1 MICPECKAEYRDGFT
16 VCADCE
22 VQLVADLPPISPS
35 GTPESPAGRIINPC
49 LIWKGDDQN
58 RCVSLC
64 LTLRDAEIPYAVTQD
79 AKSHAAGMGVAW
91 EYGLSVST
99 FDELRAKELLDLPQ
113 VVADE
118 EPAEGDTDETP
129 SMGDDGFP
137 ANFTHQN
144 EEDPFCAFWE
154 GDDTR
159 ICAEI
164 CGVLDEAAIPHRVLR
179 RESSLFRLSPNSQM
193 KIGVP
198 FSLYQKAERVVVE
211 AFGTAE
217 ETRLLAAPV
226 EESLSDSDDPAE
238 K

>member
-22 VQLVADLPPISPS
+22 VPLVADLPPISSS
-35 GTPESPAGRIINPC
+35 GTPESPAGHIINPC

-64 LTLRDAEIPYAVTQD
+64 LILRDAEIPYTVTQN
-79 AKSHAAGMGVAW
+79 AKSHTADMGVAW
-91 EYGLSVST
+91 KYGLSVCT
-99 FDELRAKELLDLPQ
+99 LDELRAKELLDLPR

-129 SMGDDGFP
+129 GMGDDGLP
-137 ANFTHQN
+137 AYSTDEN

-164 CGVLDEAAIPHRVLR
+164 CGVLDEASIPQRVLR

-198 FSLYQKAERVVVE
+198 FSQYEKAERAVVE
-211 AFGTAE
+211 AFGTGEGTQLLPAPIE
-217 ETRLLAAPV
+217 ENF
-226 EESLSDSDDPAE
+226 SDPDDPSP